1 MSPTKTARYSWSH
14 LSLAQ
19 QFAVAGG
26 LVMLLATVIVGVFV
40 SQRIEDAVVRNT
52 ANTTALYMESFI
64 APLAQDLARA
74 DHLSPASLDAL
85 DKLLTETPLGQ
96 RVASFKLWIEGP
108 RVIASSDPAII
119 GKTFAASE
127 NLKQAWS
134 GVVRADFNDLT
145 DPESRAEQALNLPL
159 LEIYSPIR
167 ERGSG
172 KVIAVAEFYEIGTQL
187 KADLIRARL
196 TSWAAVALALAAIFS
211 LLFAVVLRG
220 SRTIERQMLALIDMA
235 ARNVTLRL
243 RVQGAAARFSALNDQ
258 AQRRIGADLHDGPA
272 QLMGFAALRLDALRK
287 HAAGDTAQHEIDS
300 IENAVREAMRE
311 VRNISRG
318 VSLPDIDR
326 RPLDEVIQG
335 LVDAHAARTG
345 SAVHLQSVLGAEA
358 VMPLAVKICVARVV
372 QEGLTNAWRHAAGQ
386 GQEVEILRMG
396 QILTVAVRDRGPG
409 LPADA
414 PEGVDRYGL
423 GLAGLEGRVE
433 SLGGVLTLRNR
444 RDGVTGTE
452 LFMTIDLGG
461 VE

>member
-1 MSPTKTARYSWSH
+1 MTATETTRNTWAQM
-14 LSLAQ
+14 SLAM
-19 QFAVAGG
+19 QFAIAGG
-26 LVMLLATVIVGVFV
+26 LVMLIASIIIGIFV
-40 SQRIEDAVVRNT
+40 SQRIQDTVVRNT

-64 APLAQDLARA
+64 TPLAQDLATQ
-74 DHLSPASLDAL
+74 DHLTPANQQAL
-85 DKLLTETPLGQ
+85 SQILVDTPLGQ
-96 RVASFKLWIEGP
+96 RVASFKLWVKGP
-108 RVIASSDPAII
+108 KVIASSDPNIV
-119 GKTFAASE
+119 GKTFEASE
-127 NLKQAWS
+127 NLKQAWG
-134 GVVRADFNDLT
+134 GVVRADFNDLS
-145 DPESRAEQALNLPL
+145 DLESRAEQALNLPL

-187 KADLIRARL
+187 KADLERAR
-196 TSWAAVALALAAIFS
+196 TMSWAAVALAMAVIFA

-220 SRTIERQMLALIDMA
+220 SRTIDRQVVALTDMA

-287 HAAGDTAQHEIDS
+287 QSAGEGAQKEIDG
-300 IENAVREAMRE
+300 IENAVREAIRE
-311 VRNISRG
+311 IRNISRG

-335 LVDAHAARTG
+335 LVDAHAARTD
-345 SAVHLQSVLGAEA
+345 STVQLQSVLGAETA
-358 VMPLAVKICVARVV
+358 MPLAAKICVGRVV

-386 GQEVEILRMG
+386 GQAVEIQRMA

-409 LPADA
+409 LPEGA
-414 PEGVDRYGL
+414 PVGMDRYGL

-444 RDGVTGTE
+444 RDGMTGTE

>member
-1 MSPTKTARYSWSH
+1 MTATETTRNSWGT

-19 QFAVAGG
+19 QFALAGG
-26 LVMLLATVIVGVFV
+26 LVMLVATVIVGIFV
-40 SQRIEDAVVRNT
+40 SQRIQDAVVHNT

-64 APLAQDLARA
+64 APLAQDLASE
-74 DHLSPASLDAL
+74 DHLSPDNLQAL
-85 DKLLTETPLGQ
+85 NKLLVDTPLGQ
-96 RVASFKLWIEGP
+96 RVASFKLWVKGSK
-108 RVIASSDPAII
+108 VIASSDPNIV
-119 GKTFAASE
+119 GKVFAPSD
-127 NLKQAWS
+127 NLKQAWN
-134 GVVRADFNDLT
+134 GVVRADLNDLS
-145 DPESRAEQALNLPL
+145 DAESAAEQALNLPL

-172 KVIAVAEFYEIGTQL
+172 KIIAVAEFYEVGTQL
-187 KADLIRARL
+187 KADLARARA
-196 TSWAAVALALAAIFS
+196 TSWGAVALAMAVIFAC
-211 LLFAVVLRG
+211 LFAVVLRG
-220 SRTIERQMLALIDMA
+220 SRTIDRQLVALTDMA

-287 HAAGDTAQHEIDS
+287 HSAGDTAQHEIDG
-300 IENAVREAMRE
+300 IENAVREAIRE
-311 VRNISRG
+311 IRNISRG

-335 LVDAHAARTG
+335 LVDAHAGRTG
-345 SAVHLQSVLGAEA
+345 SMVQLHSVLRAE
-358 VMPLAVKICVARVV
+358 VTMPLAVKICVGRVV
-372 QEGLTNAWRHAAGQ
+372 QEGLNNAWRHAAGQ
-386 GQEVEILRMG
+386 GQVVEILRIG

-409 LPADA
+409 LPVNPAQ
-414 PEGVDRYGL
+414 GTDRYGL

-444 RDGVTGTE
+444 RDGITGTE